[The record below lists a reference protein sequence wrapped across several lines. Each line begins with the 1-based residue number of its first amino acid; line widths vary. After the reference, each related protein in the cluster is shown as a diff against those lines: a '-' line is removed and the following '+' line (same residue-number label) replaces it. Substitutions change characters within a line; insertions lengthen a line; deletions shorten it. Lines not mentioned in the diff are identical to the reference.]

1 MALDAAGYFHHLKSY
16 FNLTYYAVP
25 IPNQGELVLKE
36 KIKVG
41 DRKKEFIVRL
51 NYVGEVF
58 AIKLDSTNNRGNHEP
73 LFHFLENDSKP
84 WAKRCDFIIFQLH
97 NRQIK
102 AYCLEFKNQS
112 VDAESVEA
120 QLKASEKW
128 CRALN
133 ATIDIYTGHKKK
145 IKLTKYLVTDCTEER
160 AATYL
165 DAANEY
171 LSRDPS
177 IRHYFYSE
185 INGMSLSDLEH
196 SIVETVG

>member
-16 FNLTYYAVP
+16 FNLAYYAVP
-25 IPNQGELVLKE
+25 IPNPGELVLKE
-36 KIKVG
+36 KIDVG
-41 DRKKEFIVRL
+41 GRKKEFIVKL
-51 NYVGEVF
+51 NYVGDVF
-58 AIKLDSTNNRGNHEP
+58 TIKLDTPNKRGNHEP
-73 LFHFLENDSKP
+73 LFHFLDNQSKP
-84 WAKRCDFIIFQLH
+84 WAKRCDFVIFQLH

-102 AYCLEFKNQS
+102 AYCLEFKNES
-112 VDAESVEA
+112 VDSESVEA
-120 QLKASEKW
+120 QLKASERW

-145 IKLTKYLVTDCTEER
+145 IKLTKYLITACTEER

-196 SIVETVG
+196 AIVETVG